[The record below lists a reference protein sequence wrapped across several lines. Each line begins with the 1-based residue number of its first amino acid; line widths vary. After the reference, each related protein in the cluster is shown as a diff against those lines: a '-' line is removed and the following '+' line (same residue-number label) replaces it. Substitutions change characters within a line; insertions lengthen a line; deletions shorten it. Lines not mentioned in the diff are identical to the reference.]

1 VRPFAG
7 GSPVGPAYRRLTH
20 PRGKRPLAGFPAGLA
35 VGGRAGKATYPTAN
49 AGDLVDA
56 DAHGAGAA
64 VARPTRTTVRAF
76 RAGTHKQ
83 AAGAV
88 WVHPPAWAMKGLA
101 SMTENETTIPAD
113 VLATLHQRRAAG
125 ESLASLAKELGIPWQ
140 RLWVLL
146 VSTQPKVELP
156 ATRPTNAKQP
166 AARTHRQF
174 DELMGLVGEGHANIM
189 LVGPAGT
196 GKTTLVKH
204 VAEALDRPFAFISLS
219 AGVTE
224 THLFGRMLPQSDGTW
239 AYQESPFIRIY
250 RNGGVFLFDE
260 VDAADGNVMVS
271 VNAAL
276 ANGVLCN
283 PVTGEVIQRHAD
295 CTIVTAANTYGRG
308 GDMVYV
314 GRNALDGA
322 TLDRFVLAKLFV
334 GYDVTLEHD
343 IARSVLDS
351 DTARELL
358 NWVDELRGQ
367 IAANRLRRIAS
378 TRLIA
383 QGVKALAAGKTLEDV
398 KERFFQDWSADELAK
413 VGREVSHV

>member
-1 VRPFAG
+1 
-7 GSPVGPAYRRLTH
+7 
-20 PRGKRPLAGFPAGLA
+20 
-35 VGGRAGKATYPTAN
+35 
-49 AGDLVDA
+49 
-56 DAHGAGAA
+56 
-64 VARPTRTTVRAF
+64 
-76 RAGTHKQ
+76 
-83 AAGAV
+83 
-88 WVHPPAWAMKGLA
+88 
-101 SMTENETTIPAD
+101 MTENETTIPAD

-260 VDAADGNVMVS
+260 V
-271 VNAAL
+271 
-276 ANGVLCN
+276 
-283 PVTGEVIQRHAD
+283 EVIQRHAD